1 MFAWDGFEIL
11 KHVAAEADETDRNS
25 NPNAKATARMMRL
38 P

>member
-1 MFAWDGFEIL
+1 MLACVGFETL
-11 KHVAAEADETDRNS
+11 KHVAAEADETDTNS